1 MKALVADAAP
11 HAASGRTARTS
22 RARVALLGAYDRFNY
37 GDLLFPLITRHELA
51 ARGLDVEVRAFSLRR
66 ADLSRFGAV
75 PSHALRQ
82 LYDGSYL
89 RSGDACI
96 VNGGGTLGVDWGH
109 ILMDTLSPLGASVL
123 YRCER
128 LIGRR
133 RMDRLIR
140 WHFGGRSCTPFIPT
154 PADFGGGVRVVYN
167 ASGGS
172 EIQALP
178 EALREKAYAALGACQ
193 YLSVRDRKV
202 RDLLEPEAPPGGIWL
217 APDSAVLMSEHFPLA
232 RLERTARP
240 ALLETLA
247 PAYFCV
253 QANLDFGAPH
263 LHALRDFCESIH
275 AETGLRP
282 LLLPIGRYTGLDDHV
297 FLDRLAGLLRVPHQ
311 RCPDDASIA
320 EIMLC
325 IARSSLFL
333 GSSLHGNIT
342 AQSFAV
348 PHLGLNPR
356 SAKLGAYLET
366 WDMAVHQRCVDLSQ
380 RDDAAQRVKAAL
392 AAPQSLRDAK
402 RDELVQA
409 ARQNYDRL
417 FAAALG

>member
-1 MKALVADAAP
+1 MR
-11 HAASGRTARTS
+11 SGRP
-22 RARVALLGAYDRFNY
+22 RVALLGAYDRFNY
-37 GDLLFPLITRHELA
+37 GDLLFPLITQHELA
-51 ARGLDVEVRAFSLRR
+51 HRRLDVEVRAFSLRR
-66 ADLSRFGAV
+66 ADLSRYGAV
-75 PSHALRQ
+75 PSHALKR
-82 LYDGSYL
+82 LYDGSFL

-96 VNGGGTLGVDWGH
+96 VNGGGTLGVDWAH
-109 ILMDTLSPLGASVL
+109 ILMDTLGPTGASLL

-140 WHFGGRSCTPFIPT
+140 WHFGGRSCTPFIPA
-154 PADFGGGVRVVYN
+154 PADFGAEVRVVYN

-178 EALREKAYAALGACQ
+178 RGLRDMAYAGLGACN

-202 RDLLEPEAPPGGIWL
+202 RDLLEPEAPPAGIWL
-217 APDSAVLMSEHFPLA
+217 APDSAVLMSEHFPLEA
-232 RLERTARP
+232 LERTARP
-240 ALLETLA
+240 ALIEALA
-247 PAYFCV
+247 PGYFCV
-253 QANLDFGAPH
+253 QANRDFGAAH
-263 LHALRDFCESIH
+263 MHKLRDLCESIH
-275 AETGLRP
+275 SETGLRA
-282 LLLPIGRYTGLDDHV
+282 LLLPIGRYTGLDDPL
-297 FLDRLAGLLRVPHQ
+297 FLQELGGLLRMPHQ
-311 RCPDDASIA
+311 HGPADATIA

-348 PHLGLNPR
+348 PHLGLNPK

-366 WDMAVHQRCVDLSQ
+366 WDIAEHQRCVDLAQ
-380 RDDAAQRVKAAL
+380 QDDGVQRVKAAL
-392 AAPQSLRDAK
+392 AVPQALRDAK
-402 RDELVQA
+402 RVELVQA

-417 FAAALG
+417 FAAALT